1 MYVHKQGYK
10 GGVYDCPRYGCGFAF
25 HAVTFIGWGTD
36 EASGLDYWTVRN
48 RSVGPPSPLPSSF
61 PGAFLLLRWCFC
73 CGAAGLCCTFA
84 DIVLVLMP
92 AYSYTVLGVPAC
104 VCLSM
109 CLSMHV
115 SLLLLWLTGLDWLGW
130 AQLG

>member
-48 RSVGPPSPLPSSF
+48 RSVGPPSPAPSLVRSCSF
-61 PGAFLLLRWCFC
+61 PCASAALLLPCCFPC
-73 CGAAGLCCTFA
+73 ASAALLCCSFA
-84 DIVLVLMP
+84 DIVLLLMHL
-92 AYSYTVLGVPAC
+92 YSYTVLGVPAC

-115 SLLLLWLTGLDWLGW
+115 SLLLLCG
-130 AQLG
+130 

>member
-48 RSVGPPSPLPSSF
+48 RSVGPPSPFLPPSLVLSCSF
-61 PGAFLLLRWCFC
+61 AGASAAVLLGC
-73 CGAAGLCCTFA
+73 A

-115 SLLLLWLTGLDWLGW
+115 SLLLLWLAGLVWLGW